1 MTPNAFMRP
10 RTSTASRP
18 RIVAAALALALTSGL
33 VACSANTN
41 PSGDTV
47 GDATGQ
53 DAELVA
59 LWADFRETVDVPG
72 KPLTVGSLKL
82 KVPAGF
88 TQADVDA
95 LARRAVSVLQR
106 STAPRLSSMDP
117 DDAIDFVYDPQPS
130 LTKFDFERDA
140 IKATQGYPWQL
151 TAASRFP
158 ETPSE
163 ARAIRVVANAESYD
177 GNLDDG
183 TPSKYLAVTVEAH
196 LVQDVPV
203 TGSEFGG
210 ETVPI
215 VSQRAVS
222 ASSFRPRGG
231 PDWWPSVRARM
242 SPYGNDGCALLDE
255 PLLVPLTDTDVL
267 RQDLAGLKSTLRSTE
282 VSATSFNAATLT
294 AKDRREMEKR
304 ADEYESECADRP

>member
-1 MTPNAFMRP
+1 MTPNAFKRP
-10 RTSTASRP
+10 LASPVSRP
-18 RIVAAALALALTSGL
+18 RIVAAALALTLTSGL
-33 VACSANTN
+33 VACSESTN
-41 PSGDTV
+41 PPGDPA
-47 GDATGQ
+47 GDATVKG
-53 DAELVA
+53 AELVA
-59 LWADFRETVDVPG
+59 LWTDFRETVDVPE
-72 KPLTVGSLKL
+72 KPLAVGNLKL
-82 KVPAGF
+82 KAPAGF

-95 LARRAVSVLQR
+95 LGRRAVSVLQR

-117 DDAIDFVYDPQPS
+117 DDAVDFVYDPQPS

-158 ETPSE
+158 ETPTQ
-163 ARAIRVVANAESYD
+163 ARAIRVVANAKSYD

-183 TPSKYLAVTVEAH
+183 TPSKYLTVTVEAH

-203 TGSEFGG
+203 TGSKFGG
-210 ETVPI
+210 KTVPI

-231 PDWWPSVRARM
+231 PEWWPSVRARM
-242 SPYGNDGCALLDE
+242 SPYGNDGCTLLDE

-282 VSATSFNAATLT
+282 VSATSFNAANLT
-294 AKDRREMEKR
+294 AKDRRKMEKR
-304 ADEYESECADRP
+304 AEEYESECADR